1 MPYCIDCGVKINHR
15 HESCPLCSR
24 KLEYSGKRKQLQP
37 LYPDEVSK
45 IAFIKPQTDKR
56 EIITIH
62 FLGFFILLVSLLNM
76 GIDYTLSK
84 TLTWSKISVISIVF
98 LFVIRVLLLYLR
110 RNLYTFYSLTNISL
124 GIYLLI
130 LDYFTP
136 GTDWFIEFGMPC
148 LLSLQFASC
157 ILFMLFKKIKLKLPR
172 AATCVVVVNIYL
184 TAVDQI
190 TMSGLQWSYI
200 CTTILLPTALF
211 LKLVSITLQKS
222 YY

>member
-15 HESCPLCSR
+15 HENCPLCSR
-24 KLEYSGKRKQLQP
+24 KLEYTDKRKKLFP

-56 EIITIH
+56 EIITTH
-62 FLGFFILLVSLLNM
+62 FLGFFTLLVALLNM
-76 GIDYTLSK
+76 GIDYTLFK
-84 TLTWSKISVISIVF
+84 TLTWSKISVISIIF
-98 LFVIRVLLLYLR
+98 LFTVRLLLLYLR
-110 RNLYTFYSLTNISL
+110 RNLYTFYSLTNICL

-136 GTDWFIEFGMPC
+136 GTNWFIKFGMPC

-172 AATCVVVVNIYL
+172 AATCVAVANIYL
-184 TAVDQI
+184 ITVDQI
-190 TMSGLQWSYI
+190 TMNGLQWSLI
-200 CTTILLPTALF
+200 CTAILLPTALF
-211 LKLVSITLQKS
+211 LKFVSVILQKS